1 MKSNMLDYTPEEISQ
16 YSDVRLQS
24 EWEDYMA
31 FSRQRQ
37 ILRETVQ
44 RTMRKKAAGERVK
57 FSDIPEGCMVTT
69 KRGVRE
75 ILLAKVDGQ
84 VYAID
89 NTCGHSGYPL
99 NKGKLDGHIVTC
111 RWHDAKFDVRTG
123 EVIAPGA
130 EIKPVK
136 RFQVTRSADSVLK
149 IGESS

>member
-1 MKSNMLDYTPEEISQ
+1 MKSNMLDYTAEEISQ
-16 YSDVRLQS
+16 YSDDRLQS
-24 EWEDYMA
+24 EWDDYMV

-44 RTMRKKAAGERVK
+44 RTIRKKAPGERVK
-57 FSDIPEGCMVTT
+57 FSDVAEGGMTTT
-69 KRGVRE
+69 KEGARE
-75 ILLAKVDGQ
+75 ILLAKVDGK

-99 NKGKLDGHIVTC
+99 NQGKLDGYIVTC

-130 EIKPVK
+130 DIRPVK
-136 RFQVTRSADSVLK
+136 RFQVTRSSGGALR
-149 IGESS
+149 IGEEI

>member
-1 MKSNMLDYTPEEISQ
+1 MKSNMLEYTPDEISQ
-16 YSDVRLQS
+16 YSDDTLQS
-24 EWEDYMA
+24 EWENYMV

-57 FSDIPEGCMVTT
+57 FSDVPEGRMVTT
-69 KRGVRE
+69 KQGARE

-99 NKGKLDGHIVTC
+99 NKGKLDGYIVTC
-111 RWHDAKFDVRTG
+111 RWHDAKFDLRTG

-130 EIKPVK
+130 DVKPVK
-136 RFQVTRSADSVLK
+136 RFRVTRSADGALK
-149 IGESS
+149 IGEES